1 MPKSREKIEK
11 IIGFDSSIKN
21 VVVEPETNG
30 NDAEVKI
37 AACRCVTSAFRCIKN
52 ASKTMDLQRLA

>member
-1 MPKSREKIEK
+1 MSKSREKIEK

-30 NDAEVKI
+30 NDAGVKI
-37 AACRCVTSAFRCIKN
+37 VACGCDGIAFRCSKN
-52 ASKTMDLQRLA
+52 ASKITDFKRLA